1 MDDVLS
7 RQMYQENIL
16 EHYKKPQNFGHLAK
30 PTHLY
35 HSHNPLC
42 GDDLTIEIAV
52 VDGKVSDV
60 RFSGVGCAISVASA
74 SMLTDE
80 IKGKSV
86 EAVMQMTKDDV
97 LELLQIPIGPVR
109 LKCALLSLETVQKA
123 VGGGE

>member
-1 MDDVLS
+1 MNGDIRELYQQMIMDH
-7 RQMYQENIL
+7 N
-16 EHYKKPQNFGHLAK
+16 KNPKNFRAMPDAGRVAEG
-30 PTHLY
+30 
-35 HSHNPLC
+35 HNPLC